1 MDTTISE
8 DIDYFRDKI
17 WILEREITKMKIILH
32 KIELKNL
39 DPANFKKNHVDQKK
53 SNDNTDDDEYLPGS
67 SREKFSDSSG
77 DDDDD
82 APPRGK
88 CKY

>member
-1 MDTTISE
+1 MDTISE
-8 DIDYFRDKI
+8 DIDYLRNKI

-39 DPANFKKNHVDQKK
+39 DPANFKKNNVDQKK
-53 SNDNTDDDEYLPGS
+53 SNVHNTDDDDEYLPG
-67 SREKFSDSSG
+67 REKFSDSSG
-77 DDDDD
+77 DEDDDS
-82 APPRGK
+82 APRGK

>member
-1 MDTTISE
+1 MDTISE

-77 DDDDD
+77 DEDDDS
-82 APPRGK
+82 APRGK

>member
-1 MDTTISE
+1 MDTISE
-8 DIDYFRDKI
+8 DIDYLRNKI

-39 DPANFKKNHVDQKK
+39 DPANFKKNNVDQKK
-53 SNDNTDDDEYLPGS
+53 SNVHNTDDDEYLPGS